1 MEAAPG
7 IPDIGVIRKA
17 HALIRPWVHRTPVM
31 TSALLDRE
39 TGARLHFKCEHLQ
52 NAGAFKARGACNAVF
67 SLSDAE
73 AARGVVTHSSGNH
86 GAALA
91 RAAALRGIAAH
102 IVMPRD
108 APRVKQ
114 AAVAGYGARIILCD
128 PTPAARERTCAAVQ
142 AETGATLVHP
152 YDDYLVIAGAATAA
166 VELLEEVPDLDIV
179 IAPVG
184 GGGLLSG
191 TALAVKALRPT
202 AIVLGAEPRNADD
215 AARSLHGGAIVTT
228 RADTIADG
236 LRTALSDRTFGVIHS
251 SVDDILTVTEE
262 GIVSAYRRLWEILK
276 QVVEP
281 SGGVAFAAVREH
293 GARFAGAKV
302 GLVLT
307 GGNVDLD
314 SLPFGAR

>member
-1 MEAAPG
+1 MTV
-7 IPDIGVIRKA
+7 PDLGVIREA
-17 HALIRPWVHRTPVM
+17 HARIRPYVHRTPVM

-39 TGARLHFKCEHLQ
+39 TGARLFFKCENLQ
-52 NAGAFKARGACNAVF
+52 NVGAFKARGACNAVF
-67 SLSDAE
+67 SLSDGE

-91 RAAALRGIAAH
+91 RAATLRGITAH

-108 APRVKQ
+108 APKVKQ

-128 PTPAARERTCAAVQ
+128 PTPAAREQTCAAVQ
-142 AETGATLVHP
+142 EETGATLVHP
-152 YDDYLVIAGAATAA
+152 YDDYRVIAGAATAA
-166 VELLEEVPDLDIV
+166 VELLEEVPDLDVV

-191 TALAVKALRPT
+191 TALAVKAIRPAAT
-202 AIVLGAEPRNADD
+202 VLGAVPSNADD
-215 AARSLHGGAIVTT
+215 AARSLRAGSIVQTQ
-228 RADTIADG
+228 ADTIADG

-251 SVDDILTVTEE
+251 NVDDILTVTEE

-281 SGGVAFAAVREH
+281 SGGVAFGAVREH

-302 GLVLT
+302 GLILT

-314 SLPFGAR
+314 ALPFGGR